1 MHFIAPPPAARV
13 PSCLSRNNC
22 VCMQLISVLFCS
34 ALLCMRALIFAGPAG
49 RRSLL
54 KRGIIYYSFC
64 RTGGRSSYTVIRS
77 QPYSYS
83 ARKIL
88 DHQALALCT
97 VVSLLRHSRI
107 DHSYTCIASAF
118 LPLAH
123 PQCKKKKAFRP
134 VSAASCSRSSALPSA
149 VRVCT
154 PAIPAVYSLI
164 SSLARSLSL
173 AIAAS

>member
-1 MHFIAPPPAARV
+1 
-13 PSCLSRNNC
+13 
-22 VCMQLISVLFCS
+22 MQLISVLFCS

-49 RRSLL
+49 RRCLL

-64 RTGGRSSYTVIRS
+64 RTGAPYTVIRS

-123 PQCKKKKAFRP
+123 PVTLNAKKKKPSGFR
-134 VSAASCSRSSALPSA
+134 C
-149 VRVCT
+149 
-154 PAIPAVYSLI
+154 
-164 SSLARSLSL
+164 
-173 AIAAS
+173 